1 MAGKQSKAH
10 ILTEMSL
17 YEGEKESKKENL
29 IMNECLLDYFYSF
42 EKKIEALLPLNKKT
56 L

>member
-17 YEGEKESKKENL
+17 YERREGIKEGKSYYEGVPIGL
-29 IMNECLLDYFYSF
+29 FLFL
-42 EKKIEALLPLNKKT
+42 
-56 L
+56 